1 MFIDVI
7 SFIGMELIKLGKI
20 LYSKEVALEVIK
32 LLLTALFG
40 FVTFKIYQTYRNK
53 QSNSILFI
61 EMEKLE
67 IELINNKDKLVKL
80 MDMHDEYKKLKDRFF
95 NSDDNSLMKLYSR
108 VNELN
113 LYVDHRIIR
122 EYGEPIDVE
131 YIYFERKYEEI
142 KNLKNYMQY
151 LSFENKD
158 NNEEINELR
167 SVVKQIENDSIFD
180 ELLEINEML
189 DSMQMIDHHFNDA
202 LHYLSKKIKEFNSM
216 EHHEKLRKLDD
227 FCKNLLEEENK
238 FSITL
243 KWYMKLES
251 LKKELAKP
259 ITSKKTPNTVTINF
273 NLWNEQ
279 NYDLLIVYDRESYLE
294 LNRYYN
300 KYKNIEV
307 MVWDRDFIEKV
318 NSQMVNIQNDHIKRI
333 KNNLDKTLLNTK
345 WLFGKT

>member
-113 LYVDHRIIR
+113 LYVDHR
-122 EYGEPIDVE
+122 
-131 YIYFERKYEEI
+131 
-142 KNLKNYMQY
+142 
-151 LSFENKD
+151 
-158 NNEEINELR
+158 
-167 SVVKQIENDSIFD
+167 
-180 ELLEINEML
+180 
-189 DSMQMIDHHFNDA
+189 
-202 LHYLSKKIKEFNSM
+202 
-216 EHHEKLRKLDD
+216 
-227 FCKNLLEEENK
+227 
-238 FSITL
+238 
-243 KWYMKLES
+243 
-251 LKKELAKP
+251 
-259 ITSKKTPNTVTINF
+259 
-273 NLWNEQ
+273 
-279 NYDLLIVYDRESYLE
+279 
-294 LNRYYN
+294 
-300 KYKNIEV
+300 
-307 MVWDRDFIEKV
+307 
-318 NSQMVNIQNDHIKRI
+318 
-333 KNNLDKTLLNTK
+333 
-345 WLFGKT
+345 